1 MNVDSWPVSFLTV
14 VSDFNLWISATIPC
28 GPRISPAGP
37 LARRNIKL
45 TRSVVNGRT
54 ALRRVVS
61 IALMKDLWD
70 LQRVEAGA
78 RNQTEEGSRRTI
90 VSRDETT
97 NLTIL
102 FLPRF
107 WIAKQIFIVSTV
119 EVVEEQ
125 RNFEFLT
132 RNGPCKLIRF
142 RSRWFYRLNSWIG
155 CPWTREI
162 SLVVK
167 NRK

>member
-1 MNVDSWPVSFLTV
+1 MKNISISTRIGRTLIHGRFLTV

-70 LQRVEAGA
+70 LQRVEAAQSNGGGLSPNY
-78 RNQTEEGSRRTI
+78 RITRWNNKSNDPLP
-90 VSRDETT
+90 SP
-97 NLTIL
+97 IL
-102 FLPRF
+102 NRKADFYRF
-107 WIAKQIFIVSTV
+107 VRV

-142 RSRWFYRLNSWIG
+142 RVFDLADLIDWIV
-155 CPWTREI
+155 E
-162 SLVVK
+162 
-167 NRK
+167 